1 MCPQPPTPSGGGGG
15 GGLYELLGGGV
26 QLGPKN
32 LLP

>member
-1 MCPQPPTPSGGGGG
+1 MCPQPPTPSGGGG